1 MRYTWYYI
9 DEFTKEVFMKTN
21 IRLRK
26 LIKLNF
32 DTMEKFADAIG
43 LSRQSLSYKLNNKR
57 DFKASDIKKIKE
69 ALSLTDAQVNEFF
82 FSIL

>member
-57 DFKASDIKKIKE
+57 DFKASDIKKLKRHY
-69 ALSLTDAQVNEFF
+69 L
-82 FSIL
+82 